1 LTNLIARL
9 FPKSFDAIWAD
20 GYAMATREYEQDKK
34 RLAVAIRDLNKADWD
49 FPKGT
54 RREEAAAL
62 MVEQSAQIAEAF
74 K

>member
-1 LTNLIARL
+1 MTNLIARL
-9 FPKSFDAIWAD
+9 FPKSFDLIWAD
-20 GYAMATREYEQDKK
+20 GYAMAIRERENEKK

-54 RREEAAAL
+54 RREEAAKV
-62 MVEQSAQIAEAF
+62 MVEQAAQIAESF

>member
-1 LTNLIARL
+1 LINLIARL
-9 FPKSFDAIWAD
+9 FPKSFDTVWSD

-54 RREEAAAL
+54 RREEAAKV
-62 MVEQSAQIAEAF
+62 MVEQAAQIAESF

>member
-1 LTNLIARL
+1 MTKLLARL
-9 FPKSFDAIWAD
+9 FPKSVEKIWAD
-20 GYAMATREYEQDKK
+20 GYAMSERFKQGDMQ
-34 RLAVAIRDLNKADWD
+34 RLASQIRDLNNADWD

-62 MVEQSAQIAEAF
+62 MIEQSAQIVEAF